1 MPDIRASLGAFF
13 IECSGGAYRFKA
25 PIGPG
30 AAKVRSWR
38 EHQPLPGKRTYTR
51 LITML
56 SSDRGP
62 RASKA
67 RVPTVP
73 SDRVFAMHPNEALLR
88 REYEAR
94 AARDDRALT
103 KILAD
108 DVVWHVPGKSAIAG
122 EYRGVDRVMEYVR
135 RRRELVD
142 GAFEITVLDVFANDE
157 HGFVMATGRAT
168 RGGQTFEWR
177 AHGLYR
183 FRDGRIAECWVLPES
198 QYEFD
203 RIWS

>member
-1 MPDIRASLGAFF
+1 
-13 IECSGGAYRFKA
+13 
-25 PIGPG
+25 
-30 AAKVRSWR
+30 
-38 EHQPLPGKRTYTR
+38 
-51 LITML
+51 
-56 SSDRGP
+56 
-62 RASKA
+62 
-67 RVPTVP
+67 
-73 SDRVFAMHPNEALLR
+73 MHPNEALLR

-103 KILAD
+103 KVLAD
-108 DVVWHVPGKSAIAG
+108 DVVWHVPGKNAIAG
-122 EYRGVDRVMEYVR
+122 EYPGVDRVMEYVR

-142 GAFEITVLDVFANDE
+142 GAFEITVHDVLANDE
-157 HGFVMATGRAT
+157 HGLVIATGRAT